1 MTEQEEA
8 PMGTGRQLASLFGLW
23 IGFLFI
29 GGIVAV
35 VALIAI
41 YGMPMLMDVV
51 NMRNTSAP
59 GFLGA
64 FRIFIA
70 LGSSLIGF
78 LAPALVFSYL
88 VVQQPDE
95 YIGVRNYTPVI
106 LLFIAALF
114 MIFFLPTIDITA
126 YFNQKMTL
134 PPSLHGLD
142 KWIHDTEATA
152 AEQFKVLLAMKTPA
166 DLVISL
172 FIIAVFPA
180 VSEEFFFRGCLQPIF
195 KRMTQNTH
203 AAVWITA
210 FIFSFIHFEFLGFV
224 PRFLLGAAL
233 GYLYAWSGSIWPSVM
248 VHFFNNGLSV
258 LATYLY
264 QHKVIAGD
272 PDGGQRMFSQ
282 GWVYVATFAVSI
294 GIMFVFHKITV
305 DKQLL
310 LADGEEL
317 D

>member
-1 MTEQEEA
+1 
-8 PMGTGRQLASLFGLW
+8 MGNGRQLAALFGLW

-29 GGIVAV
+29 GALLGV
-35 VALIAI
+35 VAIIAL
-41 YGMPMLMDVV
+41 YGMPMMMDVV
-51 NMRNTSAP
+51 KMHNTTAP

-70 LGSSLIGF
+70 LGSSLAGF
-78 LAPALVFSYL
+78 LAPALIFAYL
-88 VVQQPDE
+88 VVQEPEE
-95 YIGVRNYTPVI
+95 YIGARNYTPVV
-106 LLFIAALF
+106 LLLLAAVF

-134 PPSLHGLD
+134 PPGLHGLEQ
-142 KWIHDTEATA
+142 WIRDTEAA
-152 AEQFKVLLAMKTPA
+152 SAEQFKVLLAMKGPV
-166 DLVISL
+166 DLLISI

-195 KRMTQNTH
+195 KRITQNTH

-224 PRFLLGAAL
+224 PRLLLGAAL
-233 GYLYAWSGSIWPSVM
+233 GYLYAWSGSIWPSVV

-264 QHKVIAGD
+264 QHKVISGD

-282 GWVYVATFAVSI
+282 GWVYVLTFAVSI
-294 GIMFVFHKITV
+294 GIMFLFHKITI

-310 LADGEEL
+310 LTDGEEL